1 MGIISR
7 ASSGL
12 RIAGVLLVAP
22 AVVACAVAY
31 GVFVVEQRQYFT
43 GRNFRLLST
52 LATQFDNTVR
62 AEARAIASLA
72 GAPGGR
78 DNILKSWVNLRQAR
92 YPPSDIQFEDVRRL
106 PHATAEYRLR
116 AGSRSSPSSAPS
128 SPW

>member
-1 MGIISR
+1 MGIIGR

-12 RIAGVLLVAP
+12 RIAGVLLVSP

-62 AEARAIASLA
+62 AEARAIASLV
-72 GAPGGR
+72 R
-78 DNILKSWVNLRQAR
+78 STVRSERVIRAR
-92 YPPSDIQFEDVRRL
+92 
-106 PHATAEYRLR
+106 H
-116 AGSRSSPSSAPS
+116 G
-128 SPW
+128 